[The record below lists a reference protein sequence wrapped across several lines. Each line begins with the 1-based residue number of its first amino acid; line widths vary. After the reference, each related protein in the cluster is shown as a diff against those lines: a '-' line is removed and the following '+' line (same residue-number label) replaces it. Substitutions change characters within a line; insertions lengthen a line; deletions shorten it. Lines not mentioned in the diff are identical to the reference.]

1 MRISERVRLVG
12 SGRMGF
18 EASHPLDCNVFLLDG
33 GTEHAL
39 IDAGSGVEPERIVA
53 NIEHAGVPL
62 DRVKYLLLTH
72 AHGDHAAGARFFRD
86 RLGVEV
92 VCPDE
97 SAPWLEQGDEEKT
110 SLGLA
115 RRAGIYPEDFRYDP
129 CPVAS
134 PVAADGEVS
143 VGDLRLRALETPG
156 HSRGHVSYLWTE
168 DGRSALFGGDTVF
181 AGGRVLL
188 QNIWDCSIQSY
199 AGTVRML
206 DGLRLDR
213 LYPGHGPVLLAEA
226 HAHVGLANERFE
238 NLGLPPN
245 LM

>member
-1 MRISERVRLVG
+1 MQISERVRLVG

-39 IDAGSGVEPERIVA
+39 IDAGSGVEPERIFA

-62 DRVKYLLLTH
+62 DRVKCLLLTH

-92 VCPDE
+92 TCPQE
-97 SAPWLEQGDEEKT
+97 SAPWLERGDEEKT
-110 SLGLA
+110 SLALA
-115 RRAGIYPEDFRYDP
+115 RRAGIYPEDFRYEP

-134 PVAADGEVS
+134 SVANDETIK
-143 VGDLRLRALETPG
+143 VGDLELRVIETPG
-156 HSRGHVSYLWTE
+156 HSKGHVSYLWTE
-168 DGRSALFGGDTVF
+168 DGQTALFGGDTVF
-181 AGGRVLL
+181 AGGRILI
-188 QNIWDCSIQSY
+188 QNIWDCSLQDY
-199 AGTVRML
+199 AETVRNL
-206 DGLRLDR
+206 DSLRLDR
-213 LYPGHGPVLLAEA
+213 LYPGHGPVLLSEA
-226 HAHVGLANERFE
+226 HVHVDLANLKFDS
-238 NLGLPPN
+238 LGVPPN